1 MKAIFISVWDGGI
14 EIKTNCEYD
23 PTTKEVSDIETSN
36 VDGLDICEDEYI
48 LLPDGTEIRDFVS
61 ENDENLTEEE
71 IKKLRNLLNY
81 QL

>member
-71 IKKLRNLLNY
+71 IKKLRNLLN
-81 QL
+81 